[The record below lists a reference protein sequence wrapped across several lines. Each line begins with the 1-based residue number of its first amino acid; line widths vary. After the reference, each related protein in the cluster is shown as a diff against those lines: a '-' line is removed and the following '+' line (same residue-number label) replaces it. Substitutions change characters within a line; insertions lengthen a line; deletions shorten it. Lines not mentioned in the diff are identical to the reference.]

1 MIQMSISTKPLFIS
15 FEGIDGCGKTT
26 QVKMLMER
34 LSKHQIES
42 CLVREPGG
50 TKISEE
56 IRKILLKNRDD
67 KMSSRTEAL
76 LMTASRAQ
84 LTKDIIIPQLDSGK
98 WVVADRFKDST
109 LAYQGG
115 GRGIDLNILLKLN
128 HFATYEKDPD
138 ITFFIDLTP
147 DECNKRR
154 RKLNLDR
161 IENDGITFQ
170 TNVREQY
177 LKLSNMFSKRF
188 ITIDGKNSFDE
199 LHRIIWAE
207 INHRKNL
214 I

>member
-1 MIQMSISTKPLFIS
+1 MSISTKPLFIS

-138 ITFFIDLTP
+138 ITFFIDLTA

-154 RKLNLDR
+154 TKLNLDR

-177 LKLSNMFSKRF
+177 LKLSNMFSERF
-188 ITIDGKNSFDE
+188 VIIDGKNSFDE

>member
-138 ITFFIDLTP
+138 ITFFIDLTA

-154 RKLNLDR
+154 TKLNLDR

-177 LKLSNMFSKRF
+177 LKLSNMFSERF
-188 ITIDGKNSFDE
+188 VIIDGKNSFDE

>member
-1 MIQMSISTKPLFIS
+1 MKGKFIVI
-15 FEGIDGCGKTT
+15 EGIDGCGKTT

-138 ITFFIDLTP
+138 ITFFIDLTA

-154 RKLNLDR
+154 TKLNLDR

-177 LKLSNMFSKRF
+177 LKLSNMFSERF
-188 ITIDGKNSFDE
+188 VIIDGKNSFDE

>member
-1 MIQMSISTKPLFIS
+1 MSISTKPLFIS

-138 ITFFIDLTP
+138 ITFFIDLTA

-154 RKLNLDR
+154 TKLNLDR

>member
-1 MIQMSISTKPLFIS
+1 MSISTKPLFIS

-98 WVVADRFKDST
+98 WVVADRFKVST

-138 ITFFIDLTP
+138 ITFFIDLTA

-154 RKLNLDR
+154 TKLNLDR

-177 LKLSNMFSKRF
+177 LKLSNMFSERF
-188 ITIDGKNSFDE
+188 VIIDGKNSFDE

>member
-1 MIQMSISTKPLFIS
+1 MA
-15 FEGIDGCGKTT
+15 
-26 QVKMLMER
+26 R
-34 LSKHQIES
+34 
-42 CLVREPGG
+42 R
-50 TKISEE
+50 
-56 IRKILLKNRDD
+56 R
-67 KMSSRTEAL
+67 
-76 LMTASRAQ
+76 
-84 LTKDIIIPQLDSGK
+84 
-98 WVVADRFKDST
+98 
-109 LAYQGG
+109 AYQGG

-138 ITFFIDLTP
+138 ITFFIDLTA

-154 RKLNLDR
+154 TKLNLDR

-188 ITIDGKNSFDE
+188 ITIDGNNSFDE

>member
-1 MIQMSISTKPLFIS
+1 MSISTKPLFIS

-56 IRKILLKNRDD
+56 IRKILLKNRND

-138 ITFFIDLTP
+138 ITFFIDLTA

-154 RKLNLDR
+154 TKLNLDR

>member
-1 MIQMSISTKPLFIS
+1 MSISTKPLFIS